1 MQITEIQK
9 VSLTIE
15 ETERPL
21 RSCLMNYC
29 QNLFLELLENQKCNF
44 VKLFSDE
51 VQKGEERRVELSV
64 LHPAADSG
72 DAARQR
78 SL

>member
-21 RSCLMNYC
+21 RPCLMNYC
-29 QNLFLELLENQKCNF
+29 QSLFLELLEKQKCNF

>member
-1 MQITEIQK
+1 
-9 VSLTIE
+9 
-15 ETERPL
+15 
-21 RSCLMNYC
+21 MNYC

>member
-1 MQITEIQK
+1 
-9 VSLTIE
+9 
-15 ETERPL
+15 
-21 RSCLMNYC
+21 MNYC
-29 QNLFLELLENQKCNF
+29 QSLFLELLEKQKCNF

-64 LHPAADSG
+64 LHPATDSG

>member
-1 MQITEIQK
+1 
-9 VSLTIE
+9 
-15 ETERPL
+15 
-21 RSCLMNYC
+21 MNYC
-29 QNLFLELLENQKCNF
+29 QSLFLELLENQKCNF
-44 VKLFSDE
+44 IKLFSVE